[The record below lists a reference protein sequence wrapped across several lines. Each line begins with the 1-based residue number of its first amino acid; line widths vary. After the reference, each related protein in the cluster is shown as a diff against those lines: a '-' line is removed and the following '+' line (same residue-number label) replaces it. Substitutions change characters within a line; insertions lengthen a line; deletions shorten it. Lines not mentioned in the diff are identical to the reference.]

1 MCYFVNSLFMRDTCI
16 SHDNFCKSHV
26 KDKMAVSAKSTVRSP
41 VFSHF
46 LEPVQAEHDGIFKPK
61 CKHCDNDVSMKGKG
75 TSNLITH
82 LKVYTEYYT
91 ALIIN

>member
-1 MCYFVNSLFMRDTCI
+1 
-16 SHDNFCKSHV
+16 
-26 KDKMAVSAKSTVRSP
+26 MAVSAKSTVRSP

-75 TSNLITH
+75 KSNLITH